1 MAGLDGAEMRPV
13 PCRTVESMVP
23 SSQPFILLSSRPTSR
38 SGGGGASSARTH
50 ATLKADFE
58 PPFVTG
64 EVVPLRG
71 ACRRPRRGEHTRP
84 CRRQGDPSLLLVAR
98 VP

>member
-1 MAGLDGAEMRPV
+1 MSPERRQV
-13 PCRTVESMVP
+13 PGSITLTFEFP
-23 SSQPFILLSSRPTSR
+23 SNGKKSSIASYR
-38 SGGGGASSARTH
+38 SSDPLVFSA
-50 ATLKADFE
+50 ALWPNSVLKADFE